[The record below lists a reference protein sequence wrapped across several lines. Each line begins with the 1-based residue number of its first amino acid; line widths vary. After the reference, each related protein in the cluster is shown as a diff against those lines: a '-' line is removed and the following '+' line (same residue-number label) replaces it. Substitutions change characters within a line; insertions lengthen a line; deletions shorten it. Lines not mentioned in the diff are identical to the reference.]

1 MARFQRNPSEPL
13 FFHEGCGKMKKM
25 RKEMEDMIE
34 HKIRPGLITT
44 YQKEATFDDAIPAG
58 DSVGIMDYLVSTP
71 ALFRMVIEASS
82 GLLDP
87 LLPETFITV
96 GKNAEITHESPSL
109 TNSLITIK
117 LMVTKVEDD
126 RVFLEFTGHDSFGEI
141 CKGTCER
148 VIVNREVLLEYAYKR
163 ASKEVTE

>member
-1 MARFQRNPSEPL
+1 
-13 FFHEGCGKMKKM
+13 
-25 RKEMEDMIE
+25 MEHMIE
-34 HKIRPGLITT
+34 HKIRAGLIST
-44 YQKEATFDDAIPAG
+44 YQKEATYDDAIPSG

-87 LLPETFITV
+87 LLPEAYITV
-96 GKNAEITHESPSL
+96 GKGAEITHEKPSL

-126 RVFLEFTGHDSFGEI
+126 RVFLEFTGHDPFGQI

-148 VIVNREVLLEYAYKR
+148 VIVNKDVLLEYAYKR
-163 ASKEVTE
+163 ASAEITQ